1 MKFVPVTRSR
11 WPDLEKLFGERGA
24 CGGCWCMAWRL
35 RRKDWEAGKGAGN
48 RRAFKGIVESGE
60 KPGILA
66 YQGRDPVAWCAVAP
80 RDAYPVLARSRVL
93 KPIDEQPVWSV
104 SCLFVLK
111 PYRRQGLS
119 VGLLKEAATFA
130 ARQGARIVEGYPVQ
144 PTMEK
149 TPDPFIWTG
158 TPSAFLRAGF
168 TEVLRRSKTRPIM
181 RYVIDGSTGRPHRP
195 V

>member
-1 MKFVPVTRSR
+1 
-11 WPDLEKLFGERGA
+11 
-24 CGGCWCMAWRL
+24 MAWRL
-35 RRKDWEAGKGAGN
+35 RRKDWEAGKGADN
-48 RRAFKGIVESGE
+48 RRAFKRIVESGE

-119 VGLLKEAATFA
+119 VGLLQEAATFA

-181 RYVIDGSTGRPHRP
+181 RYYIDGSTGRPHRP
-195 V
+195 D